1 MLHFGSV
8 GQQHHTVRG
17 SMKHLLKH
25 VWTSRVQI
33 GDRNARIYREN
44 HFRNPVT
51 PPKRQ
56 RDKPSPTTTFAIL
69 DTLQRNSKLP
79 PSGARS
85 GIFHKHS
92 QAWGPHPLI
101 PKAFLPTEVKGCSPP
116 INSMASCSFSHVIYL
131 YNLSIY
137 IYISIWRFEF
147 PTFDVVL
154 GQGLIAILVE
164 CSEII
169 WATALMQHM
178 REGTN
183 VKVVPFTSFTLFE
196 KKNNIFW
203 WPRFPTLSA

>member
-1 MLHFGSV
+1 MEFTTSNVANTCENRLSFIVHFQWSRLYGIVFQVWSGSMLHFGSV

-33 GDRNARIYREN
+33 GDRNAHIYREN

-56 RDKPSPTTTFAIL
+56 RDQPSPTTTFAIL

-92 QAWGPHPLI
+92 EAWGPHPLI
-101 PKAFLPTEVKGCSPP
+101 PKAFFITHWGKGLLPQ
-116 INSMASCSFSHVIYL
+116 
-131 YNLSIY
+131 SIQ
-137 IYISIWRFEF
+137 FN
-147 PTFDVVL
+147 
-154 GQGLIAILVE
+154 GLL
-164 CSEII
+164 
-169 WATALMQHM
+169 
-178 REGTN
+178 
-183 VKVVPFTSFTLFE
+183 
-196 KKNNIFW
+196 
-203 WPRFPTLSA
+203 

>member
-1 MLHFGSV
+1 MEFTTSNVANTRENRLSFIVHFQWSRLYGIVIQVWSGSMLHFGSV

-137 IYISIWRFEF
+137 IYISDLEVRIPNFWCCPRSG
-147 PTFDVVL
+147 FDRYPS
-154 GQGLIAILVE
+154 G
-164 CSEII
+164 
-169 WATALMQHM
+169 M
-178 REGTN
+178 
-183 VKVVPFTSFTLFE
+183 
-196 KKNNIFW
+196 
-203 WPRFPTLSA
+203 